1 MVRGQYAG
9 YTDEDGVAAE
19 SQTETFVAARAFVEN
34 ERWDGVPFYLRTGKM
49 LAEGR
54 RVVTL
59 VFRRPT
65 AGVFGSE
72 QEFPPR
78 ELVLDLGEPGSVT
91 TRFLVKVPGAAMELG
106 AAPFAFHY
114 EDSFQIANQ
123 LEAYER
129 LIHDAMVGDH
139 TLFTRAD
146 GIERLWGASAPVLAD
161 PPPVEPYS
169 PGSWGPDAITT

>member
-1 MVRGQYAG
+1 
-9 YTDEDGVAAE
+9 
-19 SQTETFVAARAFVEN
+19 
-34 ERWDGVPFYLRTGKM
+34 M

-146 GIERLWGASAPVLAD
+146 GIERLWGASARCLPTRPRSSRTV
-161 PPPVEPYS
+161 
-169 PGSWGPDAITT
+169 PGRGGRTRCTT